1 MLTFTS
7 FTRIHLTWCKLRLIL
22 YFLDQRESLRLAV
35 VEYLERQHK
44 DDTEESS
51 RAALRFGMFRK
62 VAVMLEE
69 AARALL
75 KKLQP
80 SQLGQSQ
87 SESTPS
93 FILLMSLIIAIV
105 FPFFISEND
114 LNTQTSLQT
123 IVNYFSDAAEN
134 YAKVRI

>member
-1 MLTFTS
+1 MLCLHS
-7 FTRIHLTWCKLRLIL
+7 LHLFISLATKSDVYL
-22 YFLDQRESLRLAV
+22 YFHAQRESLRLAV

-69 AARALL
+69 AARSLL

-80 SQLGQSQ
+80 SQLG
-87 SESTPS
+87 
-93 FILLMSLIIAIV
+93 
-105 FPFFISEND
+105 
-114 LNTQTSLQT
+114 
-123 IVNYFSDAAEN
+123 
-134 YAKVRI
+134 